1 MHVRDFYVLQ
11 RITLLVNRYEI
22 NAANPDGSF
31 GELLAFAEQ
40 KRFKMK
46 EEVQFFTDDSKSQ
59 LAFTFKARQ
68 RLDLHAEHDVL
79 DASGQPLGWFKKDF
93 GSSLF
98 RSTWLMAGPGYEAKG
113 QERRP
118 VIAVLRRVWDYIPY
132 LSDFWVPFIFHF
144 DFVDT
149 ATGKEAMVSERIK
162 TSRDAYAIRVSDPR
176 IDFRVAAS
184 MAVALDAFQGR

>member
-98 RSTWLMAGPGYEAKG
+98 RSTWLMAEPG
-113 QERRP
+113 
-118 VIAVLRRVWDYIPY
+118 
-132 LSDFWVPFIFHF
+132 WVPFIFHF

-162 TSRDAYAIRVSDPR
+162 TIRDAYAIRVSDPR